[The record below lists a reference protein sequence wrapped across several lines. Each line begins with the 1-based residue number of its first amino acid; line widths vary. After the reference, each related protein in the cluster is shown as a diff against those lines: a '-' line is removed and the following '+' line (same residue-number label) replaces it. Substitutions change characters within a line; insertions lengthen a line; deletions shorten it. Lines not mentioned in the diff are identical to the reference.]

1 MLKGFKD
8 FIMRGNVVDL
18 AVGVVIGAAFTG
30 VVTQLTKSFL
40 EPLVRVIIVLI
51 TGNKNGLTGS
61 VPTFREI
68 PFDWVA
74 FVNAVITFLLTALA
88 LYFLVVYPM
97 NRLAERRKRG
107 EEPPPS
113 APSEE
118 VKLLT
123 EIRDALVSAG
133 HTTPASSAGRWT
145 TCWAA
150 ARSRRRSADPNGCTS
165 APVGFPQGPHLL
177 VRVFD
182 RVPPWSSE
190 STGGTGSGGGWP
202 DGTSSYGWTPTGG
215 TSSSGPAEPRASP
228 VSTSTAVRTK
238 PRTPS
243 ARCSTAR
250 TPGGSCPPPARRL
263 DPPEQLSG
271 RVQQTV
277 RGPFV
282 RHRGSASRW
291 RYCSLWW

>member
-40 EPLVRVIIVLI
+40 EPLVRVLIVLI
-51 TGNKNGLTGS
+51 TGNPKGLEGS
-61 VPTFREI
+61 TPKFRGI

-74 FVNAVITFLLTALA
+74 FVNAAITFALTAAA

-123 EIRDALVSAG
+123 EIRDALIAAG
-133 HTTPASSAGRWT
+133 HA
-145 TCWAA
+145 
-150 ARSRRRSADPNGCTS
+150 
-165 APVGFPQGPHLL
+165 
-177 VRVFD
+177 
-182 RVPPWSSE
+182 
-190 STGGTGSGGGWP
+190 
-202 DGTSSYGWTPTGG
+202 
-215 TSSSGPAEPRASP
+215 
-228 VSTSTAVRTK
+228 
-238 PRTPS
+238 
-243 ARCSTAR
+243 
-250 TPGGSCPPPARRL
+250 TPGQQRGALDDVLGRRPEPPAPR
-263 DPPEQLSG
+263 
-271 RVQQTV
+271 
-277 RGPFV
+277 
-282 RHRGSASRW
+282 
-291 RYCSLWW
+291 

>member
-40 EPLVRVIIVLI
+40 EPLVRVFIVLI
-51 TGNKNGLTGS
+51 TGNKDGLSGS
-61 VPTFREI
+61 TPMFRGI

-74 FVNAVITFLLTALA
+74 FVNALITFVLTAAA

-123 EIRDALVSAG
+123 EIRDALLAG
-133 HTTPASSAGRWT
+133 NHGTPGQ
-145 TCWAA
+145 
-150 ARSRRRSADPNGCTS
+150 RSALDDALGRR
-165 APVGFPQGPHLL
+165 Q
-177 VRVFD
+177 
-182 RVPPWSSE
+182 E
-190 STGGTGSGGGWP
+190 
-202 DGTSSYGWTPTGG
+202 
-215 TSSSGPAEPRASP
+215 
-228 VSTSTAVRTK
+228 
-238 PRTPS
+238 
-243 ARCSTAR
+243 
-250 TPGGSCPPPARRL
+250 PPAPR
-263 DPPEQLSG
+263 
-271 RVQQTV
+271 
-277 RGPFV
+277 
-282 RHRGSASRW
+282 
-291 RYCSLWW
+291 

>member
-40 EPLVRVIIVLI
+40 EPLVRVVIVLI

-61 VPTFREI
+61 TPMFRGI

-74 FVNAVITFLLTALA
+74 FVNAVITFALTAAA

-123 EIRDALVSAG
+123 EIRDALLAG
-133 HTTPASSAGRWT
+133 GHGTPAQRGALDDVLGR
-145 TCWAA
+145 
-150 ARSRRRSADPNGCTS
+150 R
-165 APVGFPQGPHLL
+165 Q
-177 VRVFD
+177 
-182 RVPPWSSE
+182 E
-190 STGGTGSGGGWP
+190 
-202 DGTSSYGWTPTGG
+202 
-215 TSSSGPAEPRASP
+215 
-228 VSTSTAVRTK
+228 
-238 PRTPS
+238 
-243 ARCSTAR
+243 
-250 TPGGSCPPPARRL
+250 PPAPR
-263 DPPEQLSG
+263 
-271 RVQQTV
+271 
-277 RGPFV
+277 
-282 RHRGSASRW
+282 
-291 RYCSLWW
+291 